1 MTAAFDLRINRGT
14 LVDGTGA
21 PGVAGDIGIRDGRIV
36 AMGTFAGDAD
46 KTIDAS
52 GRVVAPGFVDIH
64 THYDAQ
70 AFWDHS
76 LSPSSGFGVTT
87 IVGGNCGFSIAPL
100 SGKADDADYLLR
112 MLARV
117 EGMPLE
123 SLRQGV
129 PWDWTSFGEYLGRLE
144 NKLAINAAFMV
155 GHSAM
160 RRAVMGERAVGH
172 KATVDEIAAMQQL
185 LRQSLAGGG
194 LGLSS
199 TISPTHSD
207 GEGNPVPSRHAARE
221 EFLALASVI
230 GEFEGTSLELLPG
243 TGTAFSEYTQNLMID
258 MSLAAGRAL
267 NWNVLAPNSRM
278 PGVFQAQLAA
288 CDTAASRGAR
298 LVPLV
303 TAQVNSIWVNFVS
316 GFVLDAYPGWDAL
329 MRLSLPERKKA
340 LADPDM
346 RRRLD
351 EGAHSSAAGRR
362 VLTAHWP
369 DWTFAEIHN
378 ADNKRWQGKTVG
390 EVAQALGKA
399 PFDALLDIV
408 IADDLK
414 TSLLMPPQGADE
426 ETWRMLGELWRSEH
440 TVIGASDAGAH
451 LDMIDT
457 FASAMQV
464 LSIGVR
470 DRKLLSL
477 EEAVR
482 QLTSVPARLVGLR
495 ERGQLTVGNWAD
507 IVVFDPKTVSRGP
520 VYTKYDLPG
529 KAGRLYAE
537 PVGVD
542 HVIVNGQP
550 IVTGAKFQGAFPGK
564 ILRSSVDT
572 YTVALPGGAMTA
584 GATLTAAVQL

>member
-1 MTAAFDLRINRGT
+1 MTASFDLRINGGT

-21 PGVAGDIGIRDGRIV
+21 PGVAGDIGIRNGRIA
-36 AMGTFAGDAD
+36 AMGTISGDAD
-46 KTIDAS
+46 RTIDAS

-155 GHSAM
+155 GHSAL

-172 KATVDEIAAMQQL
+172 KATAEEIAAMQLL
-185 LRQSLAGGG
+185 LRQSLAAGG

-230 GEFEGTSLELLPG
+230 GEFEGTTLELLPG
-243 TGTAFSEYTQNLMID
+243 TATAFSDATLNLMID
-258 MSLAAGRAL
+258 MSRTAGRAL

-288 CDTAASRGAR
+288 CDTAASRGAC

-340 LADPDM
+340 LADPEM
-346 RRRLD
+346 RRGLD
-351 EGAHSSAAGRR
+351 ESAHSAAAGRR

-369 DWTFAEIHN
+369 DWTFAEIHH
-378 ADNKRWQGKTVG
+378 AANKRWQGKTVG

-399 PFDALLDIV
+399 PFDTMLDIV

-426 ETWRMLGELWRSEH
+426 DTWRMLGELWRSEH

-495 ERGQLTVGNWAD
+495 ERGQLKVGNWAD
-507 IVVFDPKTVSRGP
+507 IVIFDKNTVSRGP
-520 VYTKYDLPG
+520 VYTKYDLPA
-529 KAGRLYAE
+529 KAGRLYAD

-542 HVIVNGQP
+542 HVVVNGQP
-550 IVTGAKFQGAFPGK
+550 IVSGAKFQDAFPGK

-572 YTVALPGGAMTA
+572 YTVALPGA
-584 GATLTAAVQL
+584 Q

>member
-1 MTAAFDLRINRGT
+1 MATAYDLRINGGT
-14 LVDGTGA
+14 LIDGTGT
-21 PGVAGDIGIRDGRIV
+21 PGIAGDIAIQDGRIV
-36 AMGTFAGDAD
+36 AMGTVTGAAE

-70 AFWDHS
+70 AFWDPS
-76 LSPSSGFGVTT
+76 LSPSSRFGVTT

-117 EGMPLE
+117 EGMPKQ
-123 SLRQGV
+123 SLQQGV

-144 NKLAINAAFMV
+144 GKLAINSAFMV

-160 RRAVMGERAVGH
+160 RRTVMGERAVGH
-172 KATVDEIAAMQQL
+172 AATAAEIVAMQAL
-185 LRQSLAGGG
+185 LRASLAAGG

-199 TISPTHSD
+199 TISPTHND
-207 GEGNPVPSRHAARE
+207 GEGKPVPSRHASHE
-221 EFLALASVI
+221 EFLALAAVV

-243 TGTAFSEYTQNLMID
+243 TATAFSKPTLELMIG

-267 NWNVLAPNSRM
+267 NWNVLAANSRM

-288 CDTAASRGAR
+288 CGTAAARGAR

-303 TAQVNSIWVNFVS
+303 TAQVNTIWVNFVS
-316 GFVLDAYPGWDAL
+316 GFVLEAYPGWEAL
-329 MRLSLPERKKA
+329 MQMSLDARKKA
-340 LADPDM
+340 LADPAM

-351 EGAHSSAAGRR
+351 ESAHSEAAGRR
-362 VLTAHWP
+362 ALTAHWA
-369 DWTFAEIHN
+369 DWAFAEIHN
-378 ADNKRWQGKTVG
+378 PENKRWQGKTVG
-390 EVAQALGKA
+390 EVANALGKA
-399 PFDALLDIV
+399 PFDAMLDVV

-414 TSLLMPPQGADE
+414 TSLLMPPQGTDE

-457 FASAMQV
+457 FASCMQV

-482 QLTSVPARLVGLR
+482 QLTSVPAQLVGLR
-495 ERGQLTVGNWAD
+495 ERGQLKAGNWAD

-520 VYTKYDLPG
+520 VYTKYDLPAG
-529 KAGRLYAE
+529 AGRLYAD
-537 PVGVD
+537 PIGVD

-550 IVTGAKFQGAFPGK
+550 IVTGAKFQDVFPGK
-564 ILRSSVDT
+564 MLHSGDDT
-572 YTVALPGGAMTA
+572 YTVALPGR
-584 GATLTAAVQL
+584 Q